1 MAGSPAPGYALTM
14 GKRRIRRILVA
25 NRGEIAVRVIRACRD
40 LGLESVAIYSEADRE
55 ALHVRFATYA
65 YGIGPAPATES
76 YLDIDRVLQVAHD
89 AEADAVHP
97 GYGFLSEN
105 PEFARRCED
114 EGFVFIGPTAE
125 CMALVGDK
133 ARARQAAAEAGV
145 AVVPGTPDPVD
156 TADEAAIVAEQLG
169 YPVMIKA
176 AAGGGGKGM
185 RLVEGEEGLERAFE
199 TAKSEAASAFG
210 DGRLYLEKAI
220 VAPRHIE
227 IQILADVHGN
237 RVFLGE
243 RECTLQRRHQ
253 KVLEEAPSPIMDPE
267 LRERMGAAA
276 LAVAAQAG
284 YSNAGTVEFLV
295 DGERNFYFIEVNA
308 RLQVEHPVTEL
319 LTGVDLVA
327 EQIALAEGAE
337 LSMTQDEVVLRGHAI
352 ECRIYAED
360 PDNNFAPSPG
370 IVESLRIAGGP
381 GIRDDSCL
389 FEGYEVP
396 IHYDPIVGKLIA
408 WGTDRAAAIRRLQ
421 RALEEYKVRGIY
433 TTIPLFQ
440 RVLADPL
447 FLEADFD
454 TGYLDRLLRV
464 DPDEAG
470 GGAQAEAIAGR
481 DGASTPAVADAND
494 PEAITEAARM
504 AAALHIFLTEEERAY
519 RPPSTAASPW
529 KLAGRSAGLN
539 GDT

>member
-1 MAGSPAPGYALTM
+1 MMNKG
-14 GKRRIRRILVA
+14 RIQRILVA

-65 YGIGPAPATES
+65 YPVGPAPATES
-76 YLDIDRVLQVAHD
+76 YLDIDRILAVARE
-89 AEADAVHP
+89 AKADAVHP

-105 PEFARRCED
+105 PEFARRCEK
-114 EGFVFIGPTAE
+114 EGLIFIGPTAA

-133 ARARQAAAEAGV
+133 ARARQAAIEADV
-145 AVVPGTPDPVD
+145 PVVPGTPDSIESVE
-156 TADEAAIVAEQLG
+156 EARGIATELG
-169 YPVMIKA
+169 YPIMIKA

-185 RLVEGEEGLERAFE
+185 RLVQEGDELERAFE
-199 TAKSEAASAFG
+199 AAGSEAHSAFG
-210 DGRLYLEKAI
+210 DGRVYIEKAI

-227 IQILADVHGN
+227 IQILADVYGN
-237 RVFLGE
+237 HVYLGE

-253 KVLEEAPSPIMDPE
+253 KVLEEAPSPVMDPE
-267 LRERMGAAA
+267 LRQRMGAAA
-276 LAVAAQAG
+276 LAVATQSG
-284 YSNAGTVEFLV
+284 YTNAGTVEFLV
-295 DGERNFYFIEVNA
+295 DAERNFYFIEVNA

-327 EQIALAEGAE
+327 QQIALAQGEP
-337 LSMTQDEVVLRGHAI
+337 LSLTQDDITLHGHAI

-370 IVESLRIAGGP
+370 TVEALRIPGGP

-408 WGTDRAAAIRRLQ
+408 WGTDRPAAIGRLQ
-421 RALEEYKVRGIY
+421 RALEEYKVLGIA

-440 RVLADPL
+440 RVLADTD
-447 FLEADFD
+447 FINAEFD
-454 TGYLDRLLRV
+454 TGYLDRLLCDAREA
-464 DPDEAG
+464 EAG
-470 GGAQAEAIAGR
+470 PTQRA
-481 DGASTPAVADAND
+481 DAVA
-494 PEAITEAARM
+494 EAARL
-504 AAALHIFLTEEERAY
+504 AAALHVFLSEEERAY

-529 KLAGRSAGLN
+529 KLAGRAAVL
-539 GDT
+539 DTEL

>member
-1 MAGSPAPGYALTM
+1 MS
-14 GKRRIRRILVA
+14 KERIGRILVA

-65 YGIGPAPATES
+65 YPVGPAPATES
-76 YLDIDRVLQVAHD
+76 YLDIDRVLEVARD
-89 AEADAVHP
+89 AQADAVHP

-114 EGFVFIGPTAE
+114 QGLIFIGPTAT

-133 ARARQAAAEAGV
+133 ARARKAAIEAGV
-145 AVVPGTPDPVD
+145 AVVPGTPGTVD
-156 TADEAAIVAEQLG
+156 SAAQAHPLAAELG
-169 YPVMIKA
+169 YPIMIKA

-185 RLVEGEEGLERAFE
+185 RLVQEADHLERAFE
-199 TAKSEAASAFG
+199 AARSEARSAFG
-210 DGRLYLEKAI
+210 DDRVYLEKAI

-237 RVFLGE
+237 RIHLGE

-267 LRERMGAAA
+267 LRQRMGAAA
-276 LAVAAQAG
+276 LAVAAQSG
-284 YSNAGTVEFLV
+284 YTNAGTVEFLV
-295 DGERNFYFIEVNA
+295 DAERNFYFIEVNA

-327 EQIALAEGAE
+327 EQIALAQGEP
-337 LSMTQDEVVLRGHAI
+337 LSLTQDDVTLRGHAI

-370 IVESLRIAGGP
+370 TVESLRIPGGP

-408 WGTDRAAAIRRLQ
+408 WGTDRQTAIRRLQ
-421 RALEEYKVRGIY
+421 RALEEYKVRGIA

-440 RVLADPL
+440 RVLADPD
-447 FLEADFD
+447 FINADFD
-454 TGYLDRLLRV
+454 TGYLDRLLGTARDSEV
-464 DPDEAG
+464 KPTLEA
-470 GGAQAEAIAGR
+470 A
-481 DGASTPAVADAND
+481 AVA
-494 PEAITEAARM
+494 EAARL
-504 AAALHIFLTEEERAY
+504 AAALHVFLSEEERAY
-519 RPPSTAASPW
+519 RPPSTVASPW
-529 KLAGRSAGLN
+529 KLAGRAAALAAVPTGSWTPPPDGEL
-539 GDT
+539 

>member
-1 MAGSPAPGYALTM
+1 VAANPTPSYALLM
-14 GKRRIRRILVA
+14 ANRSIRRILVA

-40 LGLESVAIYSEADRE
+40 LGLESVAIYSEADRD

-65 YGIGPAPATES
+65 YPVGPPPATES
-76 YLDIDRVLQVAHD
+76 YLDIEKVLDVARR
-89 AEADAVHP
+89 AGADAVHP

-105 PEFARRCED
+105 PEFARRCE
-114 EGFVFIGPTAE
+114 EAGLIFIGPTAE

-133 ARARQAAAEAGV
+133 ARARQAAMEAGV
-145 AVVPGTPDPVD
+145 PVVPGTPEPVD
-156 TADEAAIVAEQLG
+156 SAAEAAKIAAELG
-169 YPVMIKA
+169 YPIMIKA

-185 RLVEGEEGLERAFE
+185 RLVSAEEELERSFV
-199 TAKSEAASAFG
+199 TAGSEARSAFG
-210 DGRLYLEKAI
+210 DGRVYIEKAI

-227 IQILADVHGN
+227 IQILADEHGHQ
-237 RVFLGE
+237 VYLGE

-253 KVLEEAPSPIMDPE
+253 KVLEEAPSPVMDPD
-267 LRERMGAAA
+267 LRERMGEAA
-276 LAVAAQAG
+276 LAVTARAG
-284 YSNAGTVEFLV
+284 YTNAGTVEFLV
-295 DGERNFYFIEVNA
+295 DAERNFYFIEVNA

-327 EQIALAEGAE
+327 EQIALAEGAP
-337 LSMTQDEVVLRGHAI
+337 LSFGQQDVRLHGHAI

-370 IVESLRIAGGP
+370 TVEALRIPGGP

-408 WGTDRAAAIRRLQ
+408 WGADRPAAIRRLQ
-421 RALEEYKVRGIY
+421 RALEEYKVQGIA

-440 RVLADPL
+440 RVLADED
-447 FLEADFD
+447 FRNADFD
-454 TGYLDRLLRV
+454 TGYLDRLLHEQPPAEETAV
-464 DPDEAG
+464 DD
-470 GGAQAEAIAGR
+470 
-481 DGASTPAVADAND
+481 DVV
-494 PEAITEAARM
+494 EAARL
-504 AAALHIFLTEEERAY
+504 AAALHVFLTGEARAY
-519 RPPSTAASPW
+519 RPPSNAASPW
-529 KLAGRSAGLN
+529 KLAGRAAGLN